1 MVMEKKHLLLI
12 DGMALLFR
20 AFYATAVRRNFM
32 MNSGGTPTNAVQGY
46 MKHLLT
52 AAENVRPTHLAVC
65 WDMGSMTFRN
75 ELYAGYKANRQAP
88 PVEMIPQFD
97 LAREVTTAFGIPNI
111 GIAGYEADDCIGT
124 ICNLNKDELQITVLT
139 GDRDLLQIIDEQV
152 NVLIMQ
158 KGIGNYQHYT
168 KSTFREAFE
177 LDPIQLIDVKALMG
191 DPSDG
196 YPGVKGI
203 GEKTAYKLIK
213 EHKDIEGLIEN
224 VDTLSPSI
232 RKKLEEDLEMLHLSR
247 QLAKIKCDV
256 QLEFA
261 VIEATWGEIQ
271 PLALDFIEKY
281 ELKSVRN
288 HLLKAKWLESA
299 EELSG
304 SNI

>member
-97 LAREVTTAFGIPNI
+97 LAKEVTTAFGIPNI

>member
-97 LAREVTTAFGIPNI
+97 LAKEVTTAFGIPNI

-224 VDTLSPSI
+224 LDTLSPSI